1 MSDKSS
7 NHVTAKDLLYVMY
20 DLAKRSVTRK
30 ELEQRC
36 RQLEVKIE
44 KLTEKVESLSKDK

>member
-1 MSDKSS
+1 MSDKNS
-7 NHVTAKDLLYVMY
+7 NHVTAKDLLYVFY

-36 RQLEVKIE
+36 RHLEMKIE
-44 KLTEKVESLSKDK
+44 ELNKKVDNLSRNK